1 MSSTP
6 VKKPENKVEVF
17 STPIGERQ
25 QQKKK
30 MAEEFQ
36 ATVLQRG
43 AVKGK
48 ITRIR
53 NVLFRHEQSET
64 VPDEFLLRTQ
74 LKTIDAAYDEF
85 NQFQNKIYALSPVH
99 ATEQEDKYVE
109 FEELYNDVRTRVCRL
124 LEGAK
129 QEGKHQPQMIVQTAP
144 VQSQPVR
151 VQSAPHTLLPTFDG
165 KPENWFKFKA
175 IFTDV
180 MSKHGG
186 ESDATKLYHLDKCL
200 VGEASGTIDQQTI
213 NDGNFAAAM
222 EHLTARFEDKR
233 KIVDIHVS
241 GILGLKSMT
250 SESGKQLRELVDTC
264 KRHVDA
270 LEFYE
275 FEMDG
280 LSDIIVVS
288 ILASKLDL
296 ETRKLWESSIDHG
309 DIPQYTDTIKFLTS
323 RSQVLE
329 RIEPTSKPK
338 KFSSIATT
346 KIPPLK
352 AASLATSIEY
362 RCNFCE
368 KSHPN
373 HQCGD
378 FLKLN
383 PKERYEKAKQHG
395 VCYNCLRKGHVTA
408 HCSSTMSCKV
418 CKKRHHSTLHV
429 NSTSMV
435 VAAEQTATTVPSAQS
450 NEGSMTP
457 ITTKAISASC
467 TIHQQQALLCT
478 AVVNVYDDSG
488 RAQLCRVQLDCGS
501 QVNLLTEKL
510 ASLLRLKRQSVNV
523 EMTGVDGTATR
534 VTTLVHVNVQARNYN
549 YTSIIE
555 CLVINKITG
564 IIPAKYID
572 ITTWPIPSEMIFAD
586 PDFHHPQRVDMLIGV
601 GHFFGLLKSGRVKL
615 AENLPFVQETV
626 FGWVVGG
633 LADTTS
639 WRYDVNRCNVV
650 VREADLNDLVE
661 RFWESEAVPTASS
674 LSVEETACEKFYQQ
688 TYSRDASGRYTVKLP
703 VRNNVSQLGDSKQH
717 ALLRFS
723 YLEKKFAKDAE
734 LKMAYCAF
742 MEEYKQ
748 LRHCR
753 EIDSSEEEA
762 GGFYLP
768 HHAIL
773 KPSSSTTKLRTVFD
787 ASAPSS
793 SGLSLNDTLMV
804 GPTIQDPLIDIVLRL
819 RTHAFV
825 FTADIS

>member
-17 STPIGERQ
+17 STPIRERQ
-25 QQKKK
+25 QQKRKWRK
-30 MAEEFQ
+30 NFKQLFYNAEPS
-36 ATVLQRG
+36 R
-43 AVKGK
+43 
-48 ITRIR
+48 
-53 NVLFRHEQSET
+53 
-64 VPDEFLLRTQ
+64 

-85 NQFQNKIYALSPVH
+85 NQFQNKIYAISPVH

-109 FEELYNDVRTRVCRL
+109 SEELYNNVRIRVYRL
-124 LEGAK
+124 PEGAR
-129 QEGKHQPQMIVQTAP
+129 QEENHQLQMVVQTAP
-144 VQSQPVR
+144 VQSQPVQL
-151 VQSAPHTLLPTFDG
+151 QSAPLHTPLPTFDG
-165 KPENWFKFKA
+165 KPVNWFKFMT
-175 IFTDV
+175 FL
-180 MSKHGG
+180 SKHGG

-213 NDGNFAAAM
+213 NDGIFAAAM

-233 KIVDIHVS
+233 KIVDMHVS
-241 GILGLKSMT
+241 CILGLKSMIF
-250 SESGKQLRELVDTC
+250 ESGKQLRELVHTC
-264 KRHVDA
+264 KPVDA
-270 LEFYE
+270 FEFYE

-280 LSDIIVVS
+280 LSDVIVVG
-288 ILASKLDL
+288 ILASKADL

-309 DIPQYTDTIKFLTS
+309 DMPQYADTIKFLTS

-329 RIEPTSKPK
+329 RIERTSKPK

-450 NEGSMTP
+450 KEGSMTP
-457 ITTKAISASC
+457 ITTNAISASC

-488 RAQLCRVQLDCGS
+488 RAQPCRVLLDCGS

-510 ASLLRLKRQSVNV
+510 ASLLRLKRQNVNV
-523 EMTGVDGTATR
+523 EMTGVDGTASR

-586 PDFHHPQRVDMLIGV
+586 PDFHRPQRVDMLIGV

-639 WRYDVNRCNVV
+639 RRYDVNRCNVV

-661 RFWESEAVPTASS
+661 RFWESEAISTASS
-674 LSVEETACEKFYQQ
+674 LSFEETTCEKFYQQ
-688 TYSRDASGRYTVKLP
+688 TYSHNASGRYTVKLSF
-703 VRNNVSQLGDSKQH
+703 RGNVSQLGDSKQH

-723 YLEKKFAKDAE
+723 SLEKNN
-734 LKMAYCAF
+734 C
-742 MEEYKQ
+742 
-748 LRHCR
+748 
-753 EIDSSEEEA
+753 
-762 GGFYLP
+762 
-768 HHAIL
+768 
-773 KPSSSTTKLRTVFD
+773 
-787 ASAPSS
+787 
-793 SGLSLNDTLMV
+793 
-804 GPTIQDPLIDIVLRL
+804 
-819 RTHAFV
+819 
-825 FTADIS
+825 